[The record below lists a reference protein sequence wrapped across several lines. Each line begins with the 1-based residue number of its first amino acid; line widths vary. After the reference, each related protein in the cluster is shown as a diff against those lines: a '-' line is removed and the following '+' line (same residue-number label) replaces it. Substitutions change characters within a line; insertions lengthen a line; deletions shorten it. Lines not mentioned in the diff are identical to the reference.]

1 MVAVLITSVI
11 YSKADFISNWFF
23 LGKSE
28 YYNSITL
35 KFPRKFD
42 TPPTAVHTQR
52 RLHSNDGLSVP

>member
-1 MVAVLITSVI
+1 MVAVLITSII

-42 TPPTAVHTQR
+42 TPHRHTHTKKIAQQ
-52 RLHSNDGLSVP
+52 